1 MNMTHKRRKA
11 LARRKAIVKARSI
24 KQRNMPRTGSIGQL
38 FQPKSHVYRL
48 YDI

>member
-1 MNMTHKRRKA
+1 MTTTHKRRKA
-11 LARRKAIVKARSI
+11 LERRKAIEKARNI

>member
-1 MNMTHKRRKA
+1 MTTTHKQRKA
-11 LARRKAIVKARSI
+11 LSRRKAIVKARNI
-24 KQRNMPRTGSIGQL
+24 KQRNEPRTGSIGQL